1 MCQTEAAYSRADRN
15 AQVLASPA
23 VASTLDP
30 DVLYACLVLCM
41 ALSGAATVPLPLPLS
56 LPLPLPEPEPE
67 PEPEPHPA
75 CNRVHAAC
83 DRVHPACTQVG
94 FIGLALNLAVH
105 IGAPVPEAYTVGGIE
120 WLTQGVRRLPIAPSL
135 PMTLSLPIAPCL
147 PLPPLASP

>member
-1 MCQTEAAYSRADRN
+1 M
-15 AQVLASPA
+15 
-23 VASTLDP
+23 
-30 DVLYACLVLCM
+30 
-41 ALSGAATVPLPLPLS
+41 
-56 LPLPLPEPEPE
+56 
-67 PEPEPHPA
+67 
-75 CNRVHAAC
+75 HAAC

-147 PLPPLASP
+147 PLPPLASPSPPASPYPP